1 MLEEPRPIVEGEVEE
16 HMEEGDEQHEHA
28 NMSYGTCERES
39 AETYNH

>member
-1 MLEEPRPIVEGEVEE
+1 MLEEPRPRVEGEVEE

-28 NMSYGTCERES
+28 NMSYETCERES